1 MRDFLCN
8 SAYFSIALSIIAY
21 KFGMIVKDKLKFAIF
36 NPLLIAALIIVAFLL
51 VTGIPY
57 EAYALH
63 ADKLRYLLTP
73 ATVCLAVPLYEQFD
87 LLKENKKA
95 IAIGITSGVVANLV
109 GVFVLALIFGLN
121 HEQYVTMLPKSI
133 TTAIGIGVSEEFGGI
148 ATITAVAIIITGVLG
163 DIIAEFVCKTFHI
176 EEPIAKGLACGT
188 SAHAI
193 GTAKALEMGELE
205 GAVSGL
211 AIAVTGVLTVI
222 LASLFANLI

>member
-1 MRDFLCN
+1 MIEFLCA
-8 SAYFSIALSIIAY
+8 SAYFSIFLSIAAY
-21 KFGMIVKDKLKFAIF
+21 KIGIIVKKKLKFAIF
-36 NPLLIAALIIVAFLL
+36 NPLLVASLLIVAFLL
-51 VTGIPY
+51 ATGIPY
-57 EAYALH
+57 EAYAVH

-73 ATVCLAVPLYEQFD
+73 ATVCLAVPLYEQFE
-87 LLKENKKA
+87 LLKQNKKA
-95 IAIGITSGVVANLV
+95 IVIGITSGVVANLV
-109 GVFVLALIFGLN
+109 GVFVLALLFGLN

-133 TTAIGIGVSEEFGGI
+133 TTAIGICVCEEFGGI

-163 DIIAEFVCKTFHI
+163 NIIAEFVCKVCRI

-222 LASLFANLI
+222 LATFFVNLI

>member
-1 MRDFLCN
+1 MIEFLSN
-8 SAYFSIALSIIAY
+8 SAYFSIALSIGAF
-21 KFGMIVKDKLKFAIF
+21 KLGQIVKKKLKFAIF
-36 NPLLIAALIIVAFLL
+36 NPLLVATFIVIGFLL
-51 VTGIPY
+51 ITGISY
-57 EAYALH
+57 ESYALH

-73 ATVCLAVPLYEQFD
+73 ATVCLAVPLYEQFE

-95 IAIGITSGVVANLV
+95 IIIGILSGVFANLI
-109 GVFVLALIFGLN
+109 GVLVLALIFRLD
-121 HEQYVTMLPKSI
+121 HETYVTLIPKSI
-133 TTAIGIGVSEEFGGI
+133 TTAMGIGVAEEFGGI
-148 ATITAVAIIITGVLG
+148 PTITAVAIIITGVLG
-163 DIIAEFVCKTFHI
+163 NIIAEFVCKVCRI

-222 LASLFANLI
+222 IASFFVNII